1 MKRVFSRISFAP
13 MLARLLSL
21 ALPLAGATLRA
32 GGPGEPLSGM
42 APLGSAGAWVA
53 RAEDSSALFLNPA
66 GLVRGSRSLQL
77 TLPYSSQQSTYST
90 VGASE
95 WRSKG
100 AKELLPGLVYSDR
113 FGRVALAAG
122 TAVTGHY
129 GHEFEGTQFPGRF
142 IGSGMEVAIR
152 EYALAAAI
160 QLPARLSVGLGLRQ
174 LEADASW
181 QRHRIDA
188 YSIGLD
194 TPQLFE
200 SLESLSGSGD
210 ALAFSLGLQ
219 YYPNRRFNFGL
230 AYQSGT
236 SIQLRGAQTFQQLTR
251 RETALAVQ
259 AFEERYQ
266 DGTFVS
272 ELQWPA
278 RLAAGFTFRTTVRT
292 RVEIDLERESWSD
305 VQESRLE
312 TSGGDWVIPRDWRDV
327 YTLRAGADFQ
337 QRKTLV
343 WRAGIA
349 GSRSAVPSSTLE
361 PGFPDADRF
370 HYSFG
375 CAMTF
380 GKLTLEA
387 GYLYQQFRD
396 RHASNQ
402 EQVVSPGEDDY
413 LFENGQVGLYETQ
426 RHFLAMGMSY
436 RF

>member
-1 MKRVFSRISFAP
+1 MKRLFSRITIAP
-13 MLARLLSL
+13 MLAHLCAL
-21 ALPLAGATLRA
+21 AFTGGALWA
-32 GGPGEPLSGM
+32 GGPGEPMTGL

-77 TLPYSSQQSTYST
+77 TLPYSSQQTTYST
-90 VGASE
+90 VGSSE
-95 WRSKG
+95 WLSKG
-100 AKELLPGLVYSDR
+100 AKELLPGFVYSDR
-113 FGRVALAAG
+113 FGKVALAAG
-122 TAVTGHY
+122 TAVTGSY

-142 IGSGMEVAIR
+142 ISSGMEVEIR

-160 QLPARLSVGLGLRQ
+160 QLPARFSLGFGLRQ
-174 LEADASW
+174 LEADGSW

-194 TPQLFE
+194 TPQLYE
-200 SLESLSGSGD
+200 SLESLNGSGD

-219 YYPNRRFNFGL
+219 YYPNRRFNLGL
-230 AYQSGT
+230 AYQSGKK
-236 SIQLRGAQTFQQLTR
+236 IQLQGAQSFQQLTR
-251 RETALAVQ
+251 RESSLAVQ
-259 AFEERYQ
+259 DFENRYQ
-266 DGTFVS
+266 EGTFAT

-292 RVEIDLERESWSD
+292 RVEIDLEQESWSD
-305 VQESRLE
+305 LQETRLA
-312 TSGGDWVIPRDWRDV
+312 TSSGDWVIPRDWRDV

-337 QRKTLV
+337 QRKSLV

-349 GSRSAVPSSTLE
+349 GSRSAVPSSTIE

-380 GKLTLEA
+380 GRLTLEA

-402 EQVVSPGEDDY
+402 EQVVSPGEEDY
-413 LFENGQVGLYETQ
+413 LFENGQRGLYETQ
-426 RHFLAMGMSY
+426 RHFLALGLSY